1 LTAKFDPGP
10 TLMLFRGRNPD
21 VTVWKRFRSG
31 VDGFTFEKKGEV
43 YEAYV
48 GANAERVVDLFYT
61 LSEQLAPA
69 IDTVIADLRSETT
82 WHGESIALP
91 DVRDAVA
98 RLKVPLATYG
108 GVEFSLYTPDDQL
121 TLTPQLELF
130 IYARSDRWLYLLQ
143 GKGLEE
149 KAALAD
155 RSWRSQGW
163 DRAPAPT
170 LSAAIAAAAERLSL
184 TQA

>member
-1 LTAKFDPGP
+1 
-10 TLMLFRGRNPD
+10 MLFRGRNPD
-21 VTVWKRFRSG
+21 ITVWKRFRSG
-31 VDGFTFEKKGEV
+31 VDGFTFDKEGDF

-48 GANAERVVDLFYT
+48 AANAERVVDLFYT
-61 LSEQLAPA
+61 LSEQLPPA
-69 IDTVIADLRSETT
+69 IDIVIADLRSEAT
-82 WHGESIALP
+82 WKGESIALP

-108 GVEFSLYTPDDQL
+108 GVELSLYTPDDQL

-149 KAALAD
+149 RAALVD
-155 RSWRSQGW
+155 RSWRSQAW

-170 LSAAIAAAAERLSL
+170 LSAAVAAAAERLSL
-184 TQA
+184 TSA

>member
-1 LTAKFDPGP
+1 
-10 TLMLFRGRNPD
+10 MLFRGRNPD

-31 VDGFTFEKKGEV
+31 VDGFTFTKEDSH

-61 LSEQLAPA
+61 LSELLPPA
-69 IDTVIADLRSETT
+69 VDVVIADLRSETT
-82 WHGESIALP
+82 WNGESVALP

-108 GVEFSLYTPDDQL
+108 GVEFSLYNEEDQL

-130 IYARSDRWLYLLQ
+130 IYFALRPLAIPASGKRSRGEALRSPTAR
-143 GKGLEE
+143 GG
-149 KAALAD
+149 
-155 RSWRSQGW
+155 RSHGIARRRRHFPRRSLP
-163 DRAPAPT
+163 R
-170 LSAAIAAAAERLSL
+170 SVCR
-184 TQA
+184 

>member
-1 LTAKFDPGP
+1 
-10 TLMLFRGRNPD
+10 MLFRGRNPD
-21 VTVWKRFRSG
+21 ITVWKRFRSG
-31 VDGFTFEKKGEV
+31 VDGFTFEKEGDH

-61 LSEQLAPA
+61 LSEQLPPA
-69 IDTVIADLRSETT
+69 IDVVVEDLRSETVWT
-82 WHGESIALP
+82 GESVALP

-108 GVEFSLYTPDDQL
+108 GVEFTLYTPDDQL

-130 IYARSDRWLYLLQ
+130 IYSRSDRWIYLLQ

-155 RSWRSQGW
+155 RSWRAQGW

-184 TQA
+184 THT